1 MKILGI
7 DVGSVRIGVALSDPL
22 GLTAQPFAVLDRR
35 RCDPIARIVE
45 LVREHEVTR
54 IVVGWPL
61 TLAGA
66 AGLATQAV
74 EAFVGELAS
83 RLEVP
88 IERWDE
94 RLTTAAAERAMLEAG
109 ARRAKR
115 RESIDKVAAALI
127 LQSYLDAK
135 SHGSTQE

>member
-1 MKILGI
+1 MRILGI

-22 GLTAQPFAVLDRR
+22 GLTAQPLAVLDRR
-35 RCDPIARIVE
+35 REDPLARIVE
-45 LVREHEVTR
+45 LVREHEVVR

-61 TLAGA
+61 TLDGSE
-66 AGLATQAV
+66 GLATRAV
-74 EAFVGELAS
+74 GAFVDELAA

-94 RLTTAAAERAMLEAG
+94 RLTTAAAERSLIEAG
-109 ARRAKR
+109 VRRVKR
-115 RESIDKVAAALI
+115 RGSIDKVAAALI

-135 SHGSTQE
+135 PHGST